1 MSERDVGLLR
11 LIENGTEGYQSA
23 FSTKS
28 RLPKYH
34 YERKTFN
41 VVKCHTDLTDNQ
53 LEVNIERG
61 INYNVANPKDVDTY
75 VKFEFPWPQDDATK
89 GKTACIKNTDN
100 PEYQFSQT
108 IDIQRNSKQCVR
120 IFKRQALKLEVYSDR

>member
-1 MSERDVGLLR
+1 MRESGRGL
-11 LIENGTEGYQSA
+11 EGIIRILTS
-23 FSTKS
+23 FFCRTKS
-28 RLPKYH
+28 TLPKYH

-75 VKFEFPWPQDDATK
+75 IKFEFPWPQDDVTK
-89 GKTACIKNTDN
+89 GKTPVVKNTDN
-100 PEYQFSQT
+100 PEYLFKQT
-108 IDIQRNSKQCVR
+108 IDIQRSSKQCVR
-120 IFKRQALKLEVYSDR
+120 LFKRQSLKLEVYSDR